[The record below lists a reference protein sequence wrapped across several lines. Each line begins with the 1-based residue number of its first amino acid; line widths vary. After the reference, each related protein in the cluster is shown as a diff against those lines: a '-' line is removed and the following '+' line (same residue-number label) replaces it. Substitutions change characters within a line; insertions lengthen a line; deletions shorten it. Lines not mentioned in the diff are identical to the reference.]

1 MALSRRVFLTLVG
14 FLPLAA
20 WRAEARPGTAAAGP
34 PQPEKEATGL
44 VVVDGWVLRRDDL
57 SRLGDP
63 SRINDGG
70 ALR

>member
-20 WRAEARPGTAAAGP
+20 WRAEAHPGIAAAGP
-34 PQPEKEATGL
+34 PQPEKEAAGL

-57 SRLGDP
+57 SRLNGFPAIDTG
-63 SRINDGG
+63 R